1 MVADPSSAQGLDEL
15 IRGIEALRV
24 RPGQPSEMGGS
35 TLDVERAVSL
45 RQSTVSGRQS
55 DGPYQSLFR
64 PFDGPSG
71 TPGPSTVST
80 AVPPSVP
87 RRLPQDFNGYDPQGQ
102 LHRLTKQP
110 TLVSENNST
119 IYTEPTVKTEP
130 VTVSKSGWAKPVSA
144 VQALKQQ
151 ALCDYAH

>member
-1 MVADPSSAQGLDEL
+1 MFAGPSSTQGTYEL
-15 IRGIEALRV
+15 TRGIEALRV

-35 TLDVERAVSL
+35 TLDGDRAASL

-55 DGPYQSLFR
+55 EGPYQSLFR
-64 PFDGPSG
+64 SFGGPSG
-71 TPGPSTVST
+71 TPVPSTVST
-80 AVPPSVP
+80 AVAPSAP

-110 TLVSENNST
+110 TLVSEDNST
-119 IYTEPTVKTEP
+119 IYTEPTVKIEP

-144 VQALKQQ
+144 VQTPK
-151 ALCDYAH
+151 